1 MSANPFDPRFIDD
14 LARRLDAA
22 MPERLRALREDVHGN
37 FKAVLQSA
45 LSQLDLVTREEFDV
59 RNEML
64 TRLYETVEQ
73 LEQRIAELEA
83 EQRTGSGGG
92 VQAPRP

>member
-1 MSANPFDPRFIDD
+1 MSNPGFDPRFIDD

-45 LSQLDLVTREEFDV
+45 LGRMDLVTREEFDV
-59 RNEML
+59 RNDML
-64 TRLYETVEQ
+64 KRLYESVEQ
-73 LEQRIAELEA
+73 LEERIAELEGKSP
-83 EQRTGSGGG
+83 QD
-92 VQAPRP
+92 